1 MVVVAVD
8 TMDERLYYNQSS
20 LGYHT
25 STVLTAAS
33 LNVQSDVNDT
43 TSHNSKGGLD
53 YNPGMATICIFPLLL
68 SFTVRHRS
76 ASEKCQGGSVKG
88 VKRKITSLYRVID
101 LP

>member
-1 MVVVAVD
+1 MVVAAAVD

-53 YNPGMATICIFPLLL
+53 YHPGMATICIPHLLL
-68 SFTVRHRS
+68 PFRVRGGLTVVPLRS
-76 ASEKCQGGSVKG
+76 VQPTCSNLS
-88 VKRKITSLYRVID
+88 T
-101 LP
+101 

>member
-68 SFTVRHRS
+68 SFTVRVVS
-76 ASEKCQGGSVKG
+76 QTVVPLKSVWGGLS
-88 VKRKITSLYRVID
+88 RE
-101 LP
+101 

>member
-53 YNPGMATICIFPLLL
+53 YHPGMATICISHLLL
-68 SFTVRHRS
+68 SFRVRGGLTVVPLRS
-76 ASEKCQGGSVKG
+76 VRGGLSREKREK
-88 VKRKITSLYRVID
+88 
-101 LP
+101 

>member
-53 YNPGMATICIFPLLL
+53 YHPGMATICISPLLL
-68 SFTVRHRS
+68 SFTVRGGLTVVPLKS
-76 ASEKCQGGSVKG
+76 VWGVCQGSKEKNNFPIQGH
-88 VKRKITSLYRVID
+88 
-101 LP
+101 

>member
-53 YNPGMATICIFPLLL
+53 YHPGMATICIFPLLL
-68 SFTVRHRS
+68 SFTVRVVS
-76 ASEKCQGGSVKG
+76 QTVVPLKSVWGSVKG
-88 VKRKITSLYRVID
+88 RA
-101 LP
+101 